1 MPTATSLHS
10 FEERERFGRIYT
22 GGRVGVTHDASG
34 RRLLTN
40 RGQPLPEGY
49 DDPNV
54 IAEGEVVTGR
64 RR

>member
-1 MPTATSLHS
+1 L
-10 FEERERFGRIYT
+10 
-22 GGRVGVTHDASG
+22 GVTHDASG

-54 IAEGEVVTGR
+54 G
-64 RR
+64 